1 MEGTTAEDPGTAVV
15 DGAGGNGGS
24 ASNPEGI
31 GGNRARPGNNAN
43 VTVDGAAGKA
53 ISGGNGNII
62 NNINGGQS
70 FGLID

>member
-1 MEGTTAEDPGTAVV
+1 MEGTTAGDPGTAVV
-15 DGAGGNGGS
+15 GGAGGKGGS

-31 GGNRARPGNNAN
+31 GGNRARQGNDAN
-43 VTVDGAAGKA
+43 VTIGGAAGKA

-62 NNINGGQS
+62 NNISGGQS